1 MTEQAL
7 NNLFDKARNEAPET
21 NMNEIQK
28 WIGFTGVFALLAG
41 FAFKFKTIFISKS
54 ILMTSSIIVAA
65 SVSIGAYFIYSTSEK
80 TEPTKQESQLIQQ
93 DLKRQVTL
101 LPIIEKS
108 SKELQPSAPEVPL
121 SNIQIEET
129 PIWEALLPLK
139 QFAPHPYSLDT
150 GKIILPVTKTDEYGN
165 FDAIKVS
172 GVVEVV
178 LIQGSDSGV
187 RIEADEAGKRVVRIS
202 NDNGTLKIH
211 TETNGKNDMN
221 FELVVYVTFKELK
234 KIHCSGASEI
244 KSQGELKLDNLFLNV
259 SGASEIELALTV
271 NQFKIESSGA
281 SEIELTGSASE
292 LDLIHSGASE
302 LDAVE
307 FVVKN
312 AVLECSGASDTKIH
326 VSEHLKMEVSGAS
339 DLKYKGNPTVVKEV
353 TGVASVKHI

>member
-93 DLKRQVTL
+93 DLQRQVTL
-101 LPIIEKS
+101 LPIIDKS
-108 SKELQPSAPEVPL
+108 SKELQPSTPEVPL
-121 SNIQIEET
+121 SKIQIEET
-129 PIWEALLPLK
+129 PIWEVLLPLK
-139 QFAPHPYSLDT
+139 QFAPQQYSLDT
-150 GKIILPVTKTDEYGN
+150 TKSVLLASNTDEYGN

-202 NDNGTLKIH
+202 NDNGTLKIY

-221 FELVVYVTFKELK
+221 FELIVYVTFKELK

-244 KSQGELKLDNLFLNV
+244 KSQGELKLDDLFLHV
-259 SGASEIELALTV
+259 SGASEIELALKV
-271 NQFKIESSGA
+271 NHFKIESSGA
-281 SEIELTGSASE
+281 SEIELTGSANDLE
-292 LDLIHSGASE
+292 LIHSGAGE
-302 LDAVE
+302 LEADS
-307 FVVKN
+307 FMVKK
-312 AVLECSGASDTKIH
+312 ADLVCSGASETRLN
-326 VSEHLKMEVSGAS
+326 VSDHLKMVVSGAS
-339 DLKYKGNPTVVKEV
+339 EVKYKGKPTVEQNI